1 MNFLKDFVVNNFLS
15 VICLL
20 FLLVQVSLAADSGE
34 LELHYSVNPRH
45 TSDNIETGT
54 IQLTVNN
61 SSEEYIDQETIQ
73 LDVNEDMN
81 IELSE
86 IPLYHLA
93 SGKEVT
99 MILTYQRNI
108 KSSNDS
114 IITAKLKKNP
124 QPISS
129 VKRIN

>member
-1 MNFLKDFVVNNFLS
+1 MNKFIS
-15 VICLL
+15 IICIL
-20 FLLVQVSLAADSGE
+20 FLFIQVSLAADSGE
-34 LELHYSVNPRH
+34 LELHYTVNPRH

-61 SSEEYIDQETIQ
+61 SSDEHINEETIQ
-73 LDVNEDMN
+73 LNVNPDMN

-114 IITAKLKKNP
+114 IITAQLKKDPSP
-124 QPISS
+124 QTISN
-129 VKRIN
+129 VKRVN